1 MQAVIGRT
9 LAAVTLQRLRCTG
22 AGRTRGPGRG
32 HGGRWRRG
40 EGAWRALRRRRRRRR
55 HMFQRLPGDGSPK
68 ATVPR
73 ASGCR
78 PRGTSTALARRPRS
92 PEVLTQGH
100 IYISGRARD
109 GRRGSIADR
118 SN

>member
-1 MQAVIGRT
+1 MQAVIGRM

-22 AGRTRGPGRG
+22 AGRARGPGRV

-40 EGAWRALRRRRRRRR
+40 EGAWRALRRRLRL
-55 HMFQRLPGDGSPK
+55 QRLSGDGSPK
-68 ATVPR
+68 AAAPR